1 MDINLY
7 DILGVSKNATFEEI
21 KTKYKSLA
29 QQHHPDKGGDPDLFK
44 KIKHAYEVLSDPI
57 NRKRYDTTGHYDDG
71 PNIQTEAL
79 DHLSNLFFKL
89 VPTIN
94 ADLDDLVLVMKND
107 SRQEKEDV
115 NNNINAC
122 NNHIQKLNKIINK
135 IKKKSNSGENFLK
148 MFAENQLKMVHN
160 ELQNLKKRIAVLD
173 VVIEILEDY
182 HYGGITT
189 LIQVTTSTEPTPQ
202 NN

>member
-7 DILGVSKNATFEEI
+7 DILGLSKSATLEEI
-21 KTKYKSLA
+21 KAKYKSLA

-94 ADLDDLVLVMKND
+94 ADLDDLVLIMKND
-107 SRQEKEDV
+107 GRQEKEDV

-173 VVIEILEDY
+173 IVIEILEDY
-182 HYGGITT
+182 HYGGIAT